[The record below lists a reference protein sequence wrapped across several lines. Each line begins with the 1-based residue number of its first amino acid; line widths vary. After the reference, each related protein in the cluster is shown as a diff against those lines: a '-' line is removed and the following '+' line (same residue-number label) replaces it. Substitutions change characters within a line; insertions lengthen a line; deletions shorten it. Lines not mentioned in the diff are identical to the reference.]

1 MQKENKVFVIGFHKT
16 GTTSLEN
23 ALQQLG
29 YKVYSGDK
37 NLLKFSEKSDLLAYI
52 QTVLQDWD
60 AVQDMPWP
68 LFYKE
73 LEELYPDAKFILT
86 LRDTEEW
93 IDSVVR
99 HWGSI
104 KVPLHKKIYNVPC
117 AEGFESTY
125 TEMYQKHNQE
135 VLQFFRNKPNFLVMK
150 QGKDFN
156 YKTLCNF
163 LQLEIPN
170 EQFPHSRKNNRIRAK
185 YKIYRMLRSLYWN
198 KKNGW

>member
-1 MQKENKVFVIGFHKT
+1 
-16 GTTSLEN
+16 
-23 ALQQLG
+23 
-29 YKVYSGDK
+29 
-37 NLLKFSEKSDLLAYI
+37 
-52 QTVLQDWD
+52 
-60 AVQDMPWP
+60 MPWS

-93 IDSVVR
+93 IGSVVR

-125 TEMYQKHNQE
+125 IEMYQKHNQE

-156 YKTLCNF
+156 YKSLCNF

-170 EQFPHSRKNNRIRAK
+170 VQFPHSRKNNRIRAK